1 MKAARTVGAAV
12 FAFFLAAGTA
22 SAHAALPSGGYHPD
36 ESEYGVTASGTTIN
50 GTYTAPN
57 NQPFFVGGY
66 QFGPDLA
73 GNVAGITCS
82 DGGTSQLTGGPGGA
96 PECLWSTT
104 RTSAS
109 VTITGKSAWP
119 STFTV
124 TPFWSFDNRTYVLGS
139 PVEVKSELDEQTA
152 GCDGR
157 AYRVLVWPKGHGP
170 LKSTGFEAYEEPHA
184 DLYTGKGKAY
194 ADTQLGA
201 YVGGAGHIELGPA
214 CAGQSSTQLSAS
226 DESLKATAVPAG
238 KLVICNLKTSG
249 VVELSHDASDAAGFL
264 SLFESS
270 GKEVLSVSVD
280 DSGAKLGFDPARCKV
295 SSAPK

>member
-1 MKAARTVGAAV
+1 VT
-12 FAFFLAAGTA
+12 
-22 SAHAALPSGGYHPD
+22 HDHEAL
-36 ESEYGVTASGTTIN
+36 
-50 GTYTAPN
+50 
-57 NQPFFVGGY
+57 
-66 QFGPDLA
+66 
-73 GNVAGITCS
+73 
-82 DGGTSQLTGGPGGA
+82 QLTMKMINAENQLLFASDFPHWDNSYPGNIDEIRMRGDAFSVVKAYEEFVHGSARVLSFSQGPGGA

-119 STFTV
+119 STFAV

-139 PVEVKSELDEQTA
+139 PVEVKSELDQQTA

-170 LKSTGFEAYEEPHA
+170 LKSTGFEAYEEPLA

-214 CAGQSSTQLSAS
+214 CAGQPSTQLSAS
-226 DESLKATAVPAG
+226 DESLKATVPAG

-270 GKEVLSVSVD
+270 GKEVLTVSVD
-280 DSGAKLGFDPARCKV
+280 DSRAKLGFDSARCKA